1 VSNQVIKWVIPSY
14 NFMGAYQPKYEAG
27 EWVSVAHPQIEVDRA
42 SINDMKGLEGKRA
55 WPTKD
60 ISLKDFKMWGHAFF
74 TRHGISKEEAEK
86 KLLPFPKEQ
95 VFIVLRNTTRK
106 HGKRRLKVLN
116 PYTGKSKAIFVEQV
130 KCRLDMKAGPTN
142 VNRWVLLDRWESHTA
157 PNNPGTP
164 EPLEV
169 MALDAENTIID
180 GLEILSQPSVLAF
193 KPASYF
199 GASTIMC
206 PREIGNPLHD
216 ADNWEADGDD
226 KTKELLNSLMKS
238 LGMDERGDGLRCYP
252 DEMTLVLGAPHMNQN
267 LTKSYTTRP
276 SIGYV
281 LKIQKERF
289 LYDKDSLYNRQA
301 PESYA
306 TKSAGDGEA
315 EYFYLPFYQVEHSF
329 SVDVPEDSGNVIFG
343 NYSEYGA
350 AHLLA
355 AL

>member
-1 VSNQVIKWVIPSY
+1 
-14 NFMGAYQPKYEAG
+14 MCAYQPKYQAG
-27 EWVSVAHPQIEVDRA
+27 EWVSVAQPQIKVQKA
-42 SINDMKGLEGKRA
+42 SIRDMKNLQGTGA
-55 WPTKD
+55 WPTKA
-60 ISLKDFKMWGHAFF
+60 ISLKDFKMWDHAFL
-74 TRHGISKEEAEK
+74 TKWHMSKEKAQENFV
-86 KLLPFPKEQ
+86 PFTKEE

-130 KCRLDMKAGPTN
+130 KCRLDIKLEPTN
-142 VNRWVLLDRWESHTA
+142 INRWVLLDIWEGHMA
-157 PNNPGTP
+157 PKNPETP

-180 GLEILSQPSVLAF
+180 GLEIISQPSVLAF

-206 PREIGNPLHD
+206 PREVGNPLQD
-216 ADNWEADGDD
+216 AKNWKAESDD

-238 LGMDERGDGLRCYP
+238 LGIDELGDGLRCYP
-252 DEMTLVLGAPHMNQN
+252 EEMTLVMGAPHMNKN
-267 LTKSYTTRP
+267 LTKSYKTRP
-276 SIGYV
+276 SLGCI
-281 LKIQKERF
+281 LKIRNGRF

-301 PESYA
+301 PDSYN
-306 TKSAGDGEA
+306 TKSAEGDEC
-315 EYFYLPFYQVEHSF
+315 EHFYVPFYQVGHSF
-329 SVDVPEDSGNVIFG
+329 SFEIPTEGENVIFG
-343 NYSEYGA
+343 NYPEYGA